1 MKKSTTLSAY
11 KPRILRNGK
20 IVIPKTKNIVKKK
33 SISKEKINNK
43 LSFLKTSSND
53 ISNLSIKNKNELM
66 VTSKYNHIFDNRHL
80 YVLLTKLPPSIIN
93 RDSFDDQNNNN
104 NNKHYTKVEDYIQL
118 NELQIYNKLEPK
130 IDKSEMLTATKK
142 MKQKSMTLTS
152 FKNKRILKAKTCD
165 HSVTSQTSDVRITRG
180 KTIKLQTEER
190 KQLDQIIFDKFPNNT
205 FNMFAIQLYD
215 INEEVKFLRT
225 LGLTCRF
232 KCPFNCKI
240 KKKHN

>member
-20 IVIPKTKNIVKKK
+20 IVIPKTKNIIKKK

-53 ISNLSIKNKNELM
+53 ISNLSIKNKNEL

-93 RDSFDDQNNNN
+93 RDTFDDQN

-130 IDKSEMLTATKK
+130 IDKSEMLTTTKK
-142 MKQKSMTLTS
+142 LKQKSMTSTS

-165 HSVTSQTSDVRITRG
+165 HSVTSQTSDARITRG

-205 FNMFAIQLYD
+205 FNMLAIQLCD

-240 KKKHN
+240 KKKQN